1 MAGGGLIC
9 FGPFTYTDMDAIEGA
24 NNDPALLALGILV
37 GQGAS
42 SLTGAGFAAATSS
55 TYTSSGLAA
64 GLVML
69 MQVTAQQV
77 FRKVLLNNFSPNVY
91 MCIPTHKVVL

>member
-1 MAGGGLIC
+1 MGL
-9 FGPFTYTDMDAIEGA
+9 FTNADMVVQDASKGA
-24 NNDPALLALGILV
+24 KNNPALLVLGMPIS
-37 GQGAS
+37 QGAS